1 MNFAEISKNS
11 FSYRTPPVTTSKLND
26 SFKKKHFKDEELL
39 RLRNVRV
46 KFDSTMTN
54 INKRMSHLR
63 EMMNNFSQSCALPD
77 KLVQNLG
84 SKLSRYNDS
93 VGVTASASDG
103 NVWN

>member
-1 MNFAEISKNS
+1 
-11 FSYRTPPVTTSKLND
+11 
-26 SFKKKHFKDEELL
+26 
-39 RLRNVRV
+39 
-46 KFDSTMTN
+46 MTN

-84 SKLSRYNDS
+84 GKLSRYNDS